1 MLDLVRLYL
10 KAGDGGNGRV
20 AFYRNRHVLKG
31 GPVGGD
37 GGDGGDIIIRLD
49 PNLNTLQHFSGKKK
63 FIAGDGE
70 RGGKARQMG
79 KKGDSVELLVPPGT
93 LVWLYQENQISAWRR
108 SQHGVRTLAR
118 HDECERE
125 KYWVEKE
132 TNPAPERE
140 HDDIDDSE
148 RPRFADFL
156 HARRDDDEAEYAPL
170 TEGQLSKLAIVDE
183 KRPEV
188 IICQGGFGGRGNDTF
203 KSASNTTPMEA
214 EYGTWG
220 EQKMVFLELKL
231 LANIGLVGFPNA
243 GKSTLISVLTKAKP
257 KIADYPFTTL
267 QPHLGVLDYGD
278 GRSLVLADIPGLI
291 DGASTGKGLGFEFLR
306 HLDNCKALVMML
318 SLKSEQIFD
327 KELDTAQKAHL
338 LREQLDTLLS
348 ELGDYSDQLAKK
360 KCLLVVNKIDLY
372 PQELIEAIRNEFSAE
387 ADGLVLISAATGVG
401 LAELKD
407 KFWRAFA
414 DECVR

>member
-37 GGDGGDIIIRLD
+37 GGDGGDIIIRVD

-63 FIAGDGE
+63 FIAADGE

-79 KKGDSVELLVPPGT
+79 KRGESIELLVPSGT
-93 LVWLYQENQISAWRR
+93 LVWLYQENHISAWRR
-108 SQHGVRTLAR
+108 SQHGVQTLVR
-118 HDECERE
+118 RDECEWE

-132 TNPAPERE
+132 THPAPVRER
-140 HDDIDDSE
+140 DDIDADE

-156 HARRDDDEAEYAPL
+156 HARREDDEAEYAPL
-170 TEGQLSKLAIVDE
+170 ENGQLTKLVLLDE

-188 IICQGGFGGRGNDTF
+188 VICQGGFGGRGNDTF

-220 EQKMVFLELKL
+220 EQKIIFLELKL
-231 LANIGLVGFPNA
+231 LANIGLVGLPNA

-291 DGASTGKGLGFEFLR
+291 DGASEGRGLGFEFLR
-306 HLDNCKALVMML
+306 HLDNCKALVVML
-318 SLKSEQIFD
+318 SLENEKVFD
-327 KELDTAQKAHL
+327 KTLSTMQKAKL
-338 LREQLDTLLS
+338 LRVQLQTLMN
-348 ELGDYSDQLAKK
+348 ELGDYSEQLASKK
-360 KCLLVVNKIDLY
+360 ILLVINKIDLY
-372 PQELIEAIRNEFSAE
+372 ASELIAAIKNEFESE
-387 ADGLVLISAATGVG
+387 SENLVLISAATGVG
-401 LAELKD
+401 IAELKE

-414 DECVR
+414 DDGV